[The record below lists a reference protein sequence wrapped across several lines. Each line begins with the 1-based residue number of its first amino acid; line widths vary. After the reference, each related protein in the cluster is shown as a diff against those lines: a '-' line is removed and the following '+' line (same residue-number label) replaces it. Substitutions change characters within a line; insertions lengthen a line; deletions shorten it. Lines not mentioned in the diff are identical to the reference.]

1 MHRIINTRPLRFQ
14 NPYFTS
20 GFRKVYNFSYR
31 SPIYNG
37 DISQGEVAL
46 QQQMIEKL
54 QKMKNEGLIKKAGDK
69 DGDTNHDGKID
80 MEALSKMG
88 INTMIMPEGVTNV
101 REAEKQR
108 EATRQIERFNADIL
122 SKKQEDL
129 KKLYQQARRQRQ
141 VEEKRRLIKFLAES
155 AEIEEI
161 PAEYQEA
168 VKAYYEGKDLL
179 NNDAE
184 STKDKK
190 DSAIST
196 KEYIKEMDRRQKQKA
211 KVDAARKVLKE
222 KRLKKEAEEYQPWG
236 ARPVR
241 EYHSYGYGM
250 VPRISHMV
258 QPFFSLDSQLE
269 VTPANIVEDTK
280 NSLDDRRR
288 MYKEYQVFQRGI
300 EPSKEMV
307 KRAMPETAEP
317 MKVDEAP
324 PKKIEIV
331 PHPFLYKTNKFP
343 ILKLRKFS
351 GRKPFYLFN
360 N

>member
-1 MHRIINTRPLRFQ
+1 MHRIIKTKPLRFQ

-31 SPIYNG
+31 SPIYNS
-37 DISQGEVAL
+37 DISQGELAL

-54 QKMKNEGLIKKAGDK
+54 QKMKNEGLIKKSGDK
-69 DGDTNHDGKID
+69 NGDTNKDGKID
-80 MEALSKMG
+80 MEALAKMG

-141 VEEKRRLIKFLAES
+141 VEEKRRLIKFLAET
-155 AEIEEI
+155 AEVEKVPE
-161 PAEYQEA
+161 EYQEA
-168 VKAYYEGKDLL
+168 VRDYYEGKDLF
-179 NNDAE
+179 NNVIDPKTGKDTAYSNKEILAE
-184 STKDKK
+184 MKRREEAKTRVENARKK
-190 DSAIST
+190 HEQERLEKER
-196 KEYIKEMDRRQKQKA
+196 KEYH
-211 KVDAARKVLKE
+211 
-222 KRLKKEAEEYQPWG
+222 PFG
-236 ARPVR
+236 AVPVR
-241 EYHSYGYGM
+241 QYHSYGYGM

-258 QPFFSLDSQLE
+258 KPFFSLDSQLE
-269 VTPANIVEDTK
+269 VTPANIVENTK

-324 PKKIEIV
+324 PKKIDII
-331 PHPFLYKTNKFP
+331 PHPFIYKINKFP
-343 ILKLRKFS
+343 VLKLRKFS
-351 GRKPFYLFN
+351 GRKPFYL
-360 N
+360 